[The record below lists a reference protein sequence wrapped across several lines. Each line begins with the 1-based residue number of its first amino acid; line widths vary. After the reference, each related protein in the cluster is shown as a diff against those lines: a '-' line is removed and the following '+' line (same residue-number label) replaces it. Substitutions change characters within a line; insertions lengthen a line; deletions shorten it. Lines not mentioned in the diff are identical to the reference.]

1 MKLKKLQIIVI
12 SIVLVIAAAIALPII
27 RGRALNRA
35 EEKAAG
41 TTNIATPD
49 VDPSVWSEFRGLKF
63 GADLPEENYAFQG
76 DASQGRVTIY
86 SKYHENDSIGD
97 AYPVQIAY
105 TFYKVGGKEKF
116 YGVTIFASGVE
127 NFKHMLSAI
136 NAYYGPGRD
145 VSEKAEAENKDVI
158 GRFLWLTSETGGV
171 SSGVLE
177 YDVHDDSTTFSIRYS
192 ELDALRKAEDK
203 EAAKSGAD
211 F

>member
-1 MKLKKLQIIVI
+1 MIRPEIAPGPELRVELRTLSATALVPEFATASMIRPATAL
-12 SIVLVIAAAIALPII
+12 VLAL
-27 RGRALNRA
+27 A
-35 EEKAAG
+35 EA
-41 TTNIATPD
+41 PR
-49 VDPSVWSEFRGLKF
+49 SL
-63 GADLPEENYAFQG
+63 
-76 DASQGRVTIY
+76 
-86 SKYHENDSIGD
+86 
-97 AYPVQIAY
+97 
-105 TFYKVGGKEKF
+105 
-116 YGVTIFASGVE
+116 
-127 NFKHMLSAI
+127 LSAI